1 MKLLKS
7 HPLTRLK
14 CLCPNPRQFRR
25 NPSAKRKMLTL
36 PKIDRR
42 GFLALWAQDRRR
54 KRVRGALP
62 TLLPAP
68 VLHAA
73 YPDLLQ
79 WDWNLPNPF
88 KWNVWMS
95 LDGGVSWML
104 IEDYWMYG
112 DARQFAPD
120 GGSEFYFIVGVDAA
134 GVEITERSN
143 WIRPDDAV
151 PPVPQSVFGLQLWT
165 RVESLAALADGDPVA
180 SWTDESGHETHLAQS
195 TFGSQPVYRTNAI
208 GQPSLYF
215 DGTDDLLTSVA
226 SVFKPD
232 QHTIFVV
239 AMPLA
244 TGENDILGTGGTGD
258 GDALLMLYSNHLRG
272 HAWRGS
278 DSNELDGSTAIHAST
293 LAVFEQTVSDTD
305 ITLRLDGSVEAWLG
319 ISGTPANTRKW
330 VTLGSRSTGTNFSGH
345 ILAVLVYDR
354 ALTDS
359 EANTIR
365 QYLIDTYAVA
375 VPYPPPV
382 LTLHDSLVAY
392 WAMESSDTSEP
403 DLSGNWNYLQSD
415 SSPKIAGFM
424 GAAYDAGG
432 DTGGWAPGM
441 TCVGYPL
448 DGVENYSFSL
458 WVSGNMPT
466 EGALLSAGNLFVVK
480 GWNQGGSMQDITV
493 HPYDGDT
500 NSINMGLAWGY
511 SPESWSHVVITKSA
525 TLFCFYF
532 NGSLVGWAD
541 VSAFPYY
548 SLVDQIAIGTG
559 GSGLIDEVGCW
570 QRVLSPADVAQLYNY
585 GSGLPFENF

>member
-1 MKLLKS
+1 M
-7 HPLTRLK
+7 
-14 CLCPNPRQFRR
+14 
-25 NPSAKRKMLTL
+25 
-36 PKIDRR
+36 
-42 GFLALWAQDRRR
+42 
-54 KRVRGALP
+54 P
-62 TLLPAP
+62 TTLPAP
-68 VLHAA
+68 TRRNAPWTPFQRQTWLANQRRKHRLLPVPVLRAA

-79 WDWNLPNPF
+79 WDWDLPNPY

-95 LDGGVSWML
+95 LNNGSSWML
-104 IEDYWMYG
+104 VEDYWMYG

-151 PPVPQSVFGLQLWT
+151 PPVPQSVIGLQLWA
-165 RVESLAALADGDPVA
+165 RVESLAGMSDGDRVA
-180 SWTDESGHETHLAQS
+180 TWPDESGHETHLAQS
-195 TFGSQPVYRTNAI
+195 NFDYRPVYRSNDL
-208 GQPSLYF
+208 GQPAVMF

-239 AMPLA
+239 ALPLA
-244 TGENDILGTGGTGD
+244 TGENDILGTGGSGD

-278 DSNELDGSTAIHAST
+278 DANAVDGSTPIDTST
-293 LAVFEQTVSDTD
+293 LAVFEQAVSETD
-305 ITLRLDGSVEAWLG
+305 ITLRLDGSAEASMG
-319 ISGTPANTRKW
+319 MSGTPANTRKW
-330 VTLGSRSTGTNFSGH
+330 VTLGSRSTGTNFAGY

-354 ALTDS
+354 ALTET

-365 QYLIDTYAVA
+365 QYLIDTYAVT
-375 VPYPPPV
+375 VPYPPPAM
-382 LTLHDSLVAY
+382 TLHDGLVAY

-466 EGALLSAGNLFVVK
+466 EAALLSAGNLFVVK
-480 GWNQGGSMQDITV
+480 GWNQGGSMQDITA

-500 NSINMGLAWGY
+500 NSINLGLAWGY
-511 SPESWSHVVITKSA
+511 SPESWSHLVITKSA
-525 TLFCFYF
+525 TLFCFYY
-532 NGSLVGWAD
+532 NGALVGWAD
-541 VSAFPYY
+541 VSAFPYS
-548 SLVDQIAIGTG
+548 SLMDQIAIGTG

-570 QRVLSPADVAQLYNY
+570 QRALSADEVAQLYNF